1 MKTPMRVIE
10 GSAKPFERFWALRN
24 AEESESGEPEIEFYG
39 YISEYSW
46 WGDEI
51 TPSMFKQDLNDL
63 GKGGPVT
70 VRINSGGGEVFAA
83 SVIRSIIMDYPGRVT
98 TRIDGLC
105 ASAATYVAMA
115 GDVVKMQDSAFFMI
129 HDPSVLAWG
138 DIEILKTL
146 LAELKT
152 IKDGIVQTY
161 QNKTGLDAEKLSK
174 MMTAETWMSAQE
186 ARELGFVDEVITGT
200 MKVKT
205 AQNRA
210 YLNCL
215 QNYEHV
221 PEVLLAEI
229 EPEEDPVMDENVPD
243 EVDPSEPAESAAE
256 ETETEESAPATADPA
271 GDVENDAQELRDYL
285 AVFGPQ
291 KEQA

>member
-1 MKTPMRVIE
+1 MKNPMRVIE
-10 GSAKPFERFWALRN
+10 GSAKPFERFWTLRN

-83 SVIRSIIMDYPGRVT
+83 SAIRSMIMDYPGRVT

-161 QNKTGLDAEKLSK
+161 QGKTGLDAEKLSK

-200 MKVKT
+200 MKIKT
-205 AQNRA
+205 TNRA

-221 PEVLLAEI
+221 PESLLAEI
-229 EPEEDPVMDENVPD
+229 EPEEEPEIDQNVTEDAGPED
-243 EVDPSEPAESAAE
+243 PAESDAE
-256 ETETEESAPATADPA
+256 GTEPEESAPAAEDPA
-271 GDVENDAQELRDYL
+271 GDVEKDAQVLRDYIR
-285 AVFGPQ
+285 VFGPQ

>member
-1 MKTPMRVIE
+1 MKSPFRVIE

-46 WGDEI
+46 WGDEV
-51 TPSMFKQDLNDL
+51 TPAMFKQDLNDL

-83 SVIRSIIMDYPGRVT
+83 SAIRAMIMDYPGRVT

-129 HDPSVLAWG
+129 HDPSVIAWG
-138 DIEILKTL
+138 DIEGLKTL

-161 QNKTGLDAEKLSK
+161 QGKTGLDAEKLSK
-174 MMTAETWMSAQE
+174 MMTAETWLSALE
-186 ARELGFVDEVITGT
+186 ARELGFVDEVITGAT
-200 MKVKT
+200 KIKT
-205 AQNRA
+205 TNRA

-221 PEVLLAEI
+221 PAALLAEI
-229 EPEEDPVMDENVPD
+229 EPEPWQAIDENVTEEADPD
-243 EVDPSEPAESAAE
+243 EPVESDTE
-256 ETETEESAPATADPA
+256 ETEPEESAPAAEDPA
-271 GDVENDAQELRDYL
+271 GDVEKDAQALRDYL